1 MSGHFIILLLF
12 QASASHVY
20 VIEASPEMAS
30 AARQIV
36 EDNGLSD
43 VITVIGGFVEDVE
56 IPVRMMIKFRSNFE
70 YALQH
75 CCHVTLCIWIIS

>member
-12 QASASHVY
+12 QASASYVY

-56 IPVRMMIKFRSNFE
+56 IPVRMVITRSGPNGT
-70 YALQH
+70 
-75 CCHVTLCIWIIS
+75 CG